1 MPSNDPDTLNPLP
14 SSVFLYE
21 TQSATVATIG
31 SQVLVL
37 LPFNDDSIRRPSVFG
52 ERIDVQRYV
61 DTNTCLKT
69 SSRTYRKVSSYFLGS
84 LDSSN
89 PPPRSSFLH
98 RRLPK
103 IDLIKGTHS
112 RYGGRTMAKL
122 DPADTPVIMTN
133 RRTACNM
140 LKRRSNR
147 HPDRRCDFT
156 PGRSLMSPGEYL
168 MRSSGDSSGRSFSL
182 DDEKR
187 DASQVFLGLQPLNNA
202 TLKAQGIL
210 LLLLQHSKVLADERK

>member
-52 ERIDVQRYV
+52 ERID
-61 DTNTCLKT
+61 T

-98 RRLPK
+98 CRLPK

-112 RYGGRTMAKL
+112 RYDGRTMAKL

-182 DDEKR
+182 DDMRKTLQEKR

>member
-52 ERIDVQRYV
+52 ERID
-61 DTNTCLKT
+61 T

-89 PPPRSSFLH
+89 LPPRSSFLH

-182 DDEKR
+182 DDMRKTLQEKR